1 MLKMVRSLLEK
12 VFSKGPISNDE
23 IEKVKRFLRKDK
35 RRAFFYKTLYIG
47 LMSLCVVSLIPGH
60 RWSFPWDNISNFYGT
75 LAATLL
81 LLVVLTRDLV
91 LAFRVSAAIEADLR
105 GLEHADLAS
114 AMKEH
119 GIKDLSADAI
129 AYVDKVS
136 KLDRPLV
143 AFELKR
149 ILQSEGDE
157 GDEYEW

>member
-1 MLKMVRSLLEK
+1 MNGKNNMIQVIK
-12 VFSKGPISNDE
+12 P
-23 IEKVKRFLRKDK
+23 
-35 RRAFFYKTLYIG
+35 
-47 LMSLCVVSLIPGH
+47 
-60 RWSFPWDNISNFYGT
+60 
-75 LAATLL
+75 
-81 LLVVLTRDLV
+81 TR
-91 LAFRVSAAIEADLR
+91 R

-149 ILQSEGDE
+149 ILQSESDE